1 MDDIR
6 ILYPIFAL
14 AALTF
19 CVLFRM
25 GWLRNQAVRQRRV
38 PIKFYRT
45 YDVGH
50 EPEDMRVLTR
60 HFINLFEAP
69 VLFYTGVLLCYV
81 TQSTS
86 TLMIMLAWLYVAL
99 RLVHSVIHLSYNNIQ
114 HRFVVYGLSWVVM
127 LVFWLL
133 LFFRLA
139 A

>member
-25 GWLRNQAVRQRRV
+25 GWLRNLAVRQRRV